1 VKFSIHIL
9 YKKEKSEIITKE
21 QDSSESSVV
30 DPYLEPDPVGSE
42 QDPDPGIWGKSFR
55 IRTRNKVDVK
65 LQTVLEPFTLK
76 NEKI

>member
-1 VKFSIHIL
+1 
-9 YKKEKSEIITKE
+9 
-21 QDSSESSVV
+21 V

-42 QDPDPGIWGKSFR
+42 QDPDPGIWGTSFR

-76 NEKI
+76 NEKN